1 MSPKRPNRGLAGAV
15 ASICS
20 LLLSACASGPPP
32 PDWQIN
38 AKAALEHALVGYL
51 TGDTRSEAA
60 ELERARRD
68 VARTGRVD
76 LLARVEL
83 AHCAARVAS
92 LAFDPCTRF
101 DTLRADAPPVE
112 RAYADYLAGRLKSAD
127 TGLLP
132 PVHRAAAE
140 STADAEKAVD
150 AVRAMD
156 DPLSRLVAAGVL
168 FRSQRARP
176 AVIALAV
183 ETASAQ
189 GWQRPLLAWLKVQLA
204 LAEKAGAGAEAARIK
219 RRIAVVQGEQG

>member
-1 MSPKRPNRGLAGAV
+1 MIPKHPHGGLAGAV
-15 ASICS
+15 ASICA

-38 AKAALEHALVGYL
+38 AKAALEHALVAYL
-51 TGDTRSEAA
+51 TGDTRSEVA

-92 LAFDPCTRF
+92 LAFEACTRF
-101 DTLRADAPPVE
+101 DTLRADAPSAE

-132 PVHRAAAE
+132 SAHRAAAG
-140 STADAEKAVD
+140 STAETAADAL
-150 AVRAMD
+150 RAMD

>member
-1 MSPKRPNRGLAGAV
+1 MSPKRPSAWLTTAV
-15 ASICS
+15 ASLCA

-38 AKAALEHALVGYL
+38 AKLALEHALVAYL
-51 TGDTRSEAA
+51 TGDTRSEAV
-60 ELERARRD
+60 ELARARRD

-92 LAFDPCTRF
+92 LAFEPCSRF
-101 DTLRADAPPVE
+101 DALQADAPPAE
-112 RAYADYLAGRLKSAD
+112 RAYADYLATRLKSED
-127 TGLLP
+127 IGLLP
-132 PVHRAAAE
+132 PVHRAAAG
-140 STADAEKAVD
+140 STAETAAN
-150 AVRAMD
+150 AVRVID

-168 FRSQRARP
+168 FRSQRAHP

-183 ETASAQ
+183 ETASGQ

-204 LAEKAGAGAEAARIK
+204 LAEEAGASAEAARLR

>member
-1 MSPKRPNRGLAGAV
+1 MIPKHPHGGLAGAV
-15 ASICS
+15 ASICA

-38 AKAALEHALVGYL
+38 AKAALEHALVAYL

-92 LAFDPCTRF
+92 LAFEACTRF
-101 DTLRADAPPVE
+101 DTLRADAPPAE

-132 PVHRAAAE
+132 SVHRAAAA
-140 STADAEKAVD
+140 STAETAADAL
-150 AVRAMD
+150 RAMD

>member
-1 MSPKRPNRGLAGAV
+1 MSLKRPHGGPRGVV
-15 ASICS
+15 ASVCA

-38 AKAALEHALVGYL
+38 AKAALGHALVAYL

-68 VARTGRVD
+68 VARTGRID

-92 LAFDPCTRF
+92 LAFEPCSRF
-101 DTLRADAPPVE
+101 DALRADAPTAE
-112 RAYADYLAGRLKSAD
+112 RAYADYLAARLTSEQI
-127 TGLLP
+127 GLLP

-140 STADAEKAVD
+140 STVDAEAAAS
-150 AVRAMD
+150 AVRAID

-168 FRSQRARP
+168 FRSQRAHP
-176 AVIALAV
+176 AIIALAV
-183 ETASAQ
+183 ETASGQ

-204 LAEKAGAGAEAARIK
+204 LAEKAGASTEAARLR